1 MFSVPRNLSIENMN
15 VTSAVACWSRPRY
28 GKARK
33 FEIRYSSQDEAVEQ
47 RITIHHRPRRRQCMR
62 LASLVPGANYDVEVR
77 GMSGHSQC
85 LGVAAKISFKI
96 PAHADKT
103 GRAILVCYSVLIT
116 QFRSF

>member
-1 MFSVPRNLSIENMN
+1 MCFSEPRNLSIENLN

-62 LASLVPGANYDVEVR
+62 LANLVPGASYDVEVR
-77 GMSGHSQC
+77 AMSGHSQD
-85 LGVAAKISFKI
+85 LGVAAKIAFKMPGNAEI
-96 PAHADKT
+96 AGK
-103 GRAILVCYSVLIT
+103 AI
-116 QFRSF
+116 